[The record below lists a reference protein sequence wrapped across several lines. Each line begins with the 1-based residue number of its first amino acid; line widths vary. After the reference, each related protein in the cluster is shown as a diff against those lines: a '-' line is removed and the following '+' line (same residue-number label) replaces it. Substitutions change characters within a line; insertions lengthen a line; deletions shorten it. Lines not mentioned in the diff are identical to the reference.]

1 MKTTLCDIIQTLQ
14 AHALIIEL
22 FHIACD
28 HAATNCSHAPADAA
42 VAVPTDPQTGH
53 QAAHTCAQAALSA
66 CAQSTQALTCTTPIT
81 GLDSNSIYSQK
92 HHIFVCKGRAFKT
105 QYLLD
110 ACARGAICYICSE
123 EMSESLRDVAKDV
136 PAIIVSDIRLA
147 MALAAPLAWG
157 RPDLSF
163 TTIGI
168 TGTKG
173 KSTTTYMLKRILD
186 VHARAHNITS
196 RAGTSPIAI
205 MGSIVTY
212 DGAEEEESTNT
223 TPEAPDFWRH
233 LAQAKDAGIT
243 HFVMEISSQALKHH
257 RIDGVKLDYAA
268 FLNISPDHIS
278 PVEHPNF
285 EDYFQSKLKIFSH
298 ATHAVI
304 NRESDHFERI
314 LAAASCCQDLTI
326 YGSDQHDQRKQQD
339 SASSASHELTL
350 SQHASSA
357 QACHYR
363 LRHVSEGENGIDFEA
378 VPLKTPMHLSMHGS
392 FNASNALCAIALARA
407 CGASEDE
414 IAQGLNSVSVP
425 GRMEFIHTDQ
435 TRVQGIVDY
444 AHNKLSYESFFTA
457 MREEFPDK
465 AFIAV
470 FGAPGGKAFERR
482 HELPEEAAR
491 WVDLMIFTE
500 EDPGLESAEA
510 ICEELKKNTPK
521 GAAALIEPKR
531 DRAIARAVEEA
542 CKYPQGALVCML
554 GKGDELSQ
562 HEGTRYVPVE
572 PDRVYFE
579 QALKALKENKA
590 YTALKAREVNKTS
603 KASDTKPMH

>member
-1 MKTTLCDIIQTLQ
+1 
-14 AHALIIEL
+14 
-22 FHIACD
+22 
-28 HAATNCSHAPADAA
+28 
-42 VAVPTDPQTGH
+42 
-53 QAAHTCAQAALSA
+53 
-66 CAQSTQALTCTTPIT
+66 
-81 GLDSNSIYSQK
+81 
-92 HHIFVCKGRAFKT
+92 
-105 QYLLD
+105 
-110 ACARGAICYICSE
+110 
-123 EMSESLRDVAKDV
+123 MSESLRDVAKDV

-257 RIDGVKLDYAA
+257 RVDGVKLDYAA

-298 ATHAVI
+298 ATHSVI

-326 YGSDQHDQRKQQD
+326 YGSDQHDQCKQQD
-339 SASSASHELTL
+339 SAASAR
-350 SQHASSA
+350 
-357 QACHYR
+357 ACRYC

-378 VPLKTPMHLSMHGS
+378 VPLKTRMHLSMHGS

-414 IAQGLNSVSVP
+414 IAQGLSSVSVP

-510 ICEELKKNTPK
+510 ICEELKKNTPE
-521 GAAALIEPKR
+521 GAAALIETKR

-590 YTALKAREVNKTS
+590 HTALTAHEVNKAS
-603 KASDTKPMH
+603 KASDTEPMH

>member
-1 MKTTLCDIIQTLQ
+1 M
-14 AHALIIEL
+14 
-22 FHIACD
+22 
-28 HAATNCSHAPADAA
+28 
-42 VAVPTDPQTGH
+42 
-53 QAAHTCAQAALSA
+53 SA
-66 CAQSTQALTCTTPIT
+66 
-81 GLDSNSIYSQK
+81 
-92 HHIFVCKGRAFKT
+92 
-105 QYLLD
+105 
-110 ACARGAICYICSE
+110 
-123 EMSESLRDVAKDV
+123 SLRDVAKDV

-257 RIDGVKLDYAA
+257 RVDGVKLDYAA

-326 YGSDQHDQRKQQD
+326 YGSDQHDQCKQQD
-339 SASSASHELTL
+339 SAA
-350 SQHASSA
+350 SA
-357 QACHYR
+357 QAYR
-363 LRHVSEGENGIDFEA
+363 YCLRHVNEGENGIDFEA

-414 IAQGLNSVSVP
+414 IAQGLSSVSVP

-510 ICEELKKNTPK
+510 ICEELKKNTPE
-521 GAAALIEPKR
+521 GAAALIETKR

-590 YTALKAREVNKTS
+590 HTALTAHEVNKAS
-603 KASDTKPMH
+603 KASDTEPMH